1 MTDPKCPGQDQRFWK
16 PQDIFDVICP
26 HCGHEIEFWK
36 DEPVRNCDECKR
48 PVCNPNW
55 TSAARSGANTARNA
69 WANSRICRRH
79 PHDLNHA

>member
-48 PVCNPNW
+48 PVCNPKL
-55 TSAARSGANTARNA
+55 
-69 WANSRICRRH
+69 
-79 PHDLNHA
+79 DLGCAQWCEYGKECLGKLKDLPPPPS